1 MATLTRA
8 YLRAHPGAQSFHS
21 TRVFMHRNRQMANTN
36 ALLGSVRGVNGLK
49 TGWTVASG
57 YNLIVTA
64 QRGGTRLIA
73 VVMGG
78 TSRNARDAMAERLIE
93 AGFDGN
99 GDPKKA
105 IEVVRSD
112 DAKALH
118 GEAKAEMFLVYAG
131 ALADLKMWDKAIE
144 IVHTLGRSKG
154 LPGEYR
160 MRAVQAEQYFLEEA
174 GRSKEA
180 EQLNDLLDRLEDQY
194 ADEEIDE
201 NSDDVVIDHDLEDIT
216 DDSDVLEKLG
226 IDPDEAQY
234 APDPEQEY
242 GDEDDEAEDG
252 DAESDE
258 ADETE
263 TDSANDAEADDSAES
278 ADSDSTEPETE
289 TETEE

>member
-1 MATLTRA
+1 
-8 YLRAHPGAQSFHS
+8 
-21 TRVFMHRNRQMANTN
+21 
-36 ALLGSVRGVNGLK
+36 
-49 TGWTVASG
+49 
-57 YNLIVTA
+57 
-64 QRGGTRLIA
+64 
-73 VVMGG
+73 
-78 TSRNARDAMAERLIE
+78 
-93 AGFDGN
+93 
-99 GDPKKA
+99 
-105 IEVVRSD
+105 
-112 DAKALH
+112 
-118 GEAKAEMFLVYAG
+118 MFLVYAG
-131 ALADLKMWDKAIE
+131 ALGDLEMWTRPLKWFTPSA
-144 IVHTLGRSKG
+144 VPRGCRVSTHAC
-154 LPGEYR
+154 
-160 MRAVQAEQYFLEEA
+160 RARPSSYFLEKA
-174 GRSKEA
+174 ARSKEA

-278 ADSDSTEPETE
+278 DSTEPETE
-289 TETEE
+289 TEE

>member
-1 MATLTRA
+1 
-8 YLRAHPGAQSFHS
+8 
-21 TRVFMHRNRQMANTN
+21 
-36 ALLGSVRGVNGLK
+36 
-49 TGWTVASG
+49 
-57 YNLIVTA
+57 
-64 QRGGTRLIA
+64 
-73 VVMGG
+73 
-78 TSRNARDAMAERLIE
+78 
-93 AGFDGN
+93 
-99 GDPKKA
+99 
-105 IEVVRSD
+105 
-112 DAKALH
+112 
-118 GEAKAEMFLVYAG
+118 MFLVYAG
-131 ALADLKMWDKAIE
+131 ALGDLEMWDKAIE
-144 IVHTLGRSKG
+144 VVHTVSRSQG

-226 IDPDEAQY
+226 IDPDETQY
-234 APDPEQEY
+234 ALDLEQEY

-263 TDSANDAEADDSAES
+263 TDSANDAEADDSGES
-278 ADSDSTEPETE
+278 ADSDSTEPEP
-289 TETEE
+289 ETEE